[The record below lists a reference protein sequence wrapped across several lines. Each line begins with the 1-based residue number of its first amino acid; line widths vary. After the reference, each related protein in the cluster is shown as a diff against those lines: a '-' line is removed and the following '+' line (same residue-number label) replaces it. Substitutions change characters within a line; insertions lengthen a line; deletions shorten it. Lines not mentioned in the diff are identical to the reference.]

1 MAVVRGRQITHSD
14 LAEVADVT
22 PRSLGEWMR
31 GTSAP
36 KGMFAVFNLLAAL
49 PETSVTEVLEE
60 WREADKRD
68 TRNEQSPSEVVR
80 HDSAA
85 KRERR

>member
-1 MAVVRGRQITHSD
+1 
-14 LAEVADVT
+14 
-22 PRSLGEWMR
+22 MR

-68 TRNEQSPSEVVR
+68 TRNER
-80 HDSAA
+80 
-85 KRERR
+85 KRPACTVLTTA